1 MNTPDPQ
8 GTSLL
13 QRVLDLAT
21 LRSGPQELPHSAN
34 LLLVLFVVGTAV
46 DVASG
51 VLFATPDAL
60 GRSLLSNVI
69 VLGLCWI
76 ALAIRSLRNRYL
88 QTATALVACGLLF
101 SLLQLPIAALIGP
114 TPTTPAELAPLQ
126 ILLYWILFALFVW
139 QLAVS
144 AHIMRHAMDA
154 SFAFALVLVAS
165 WVIVDVAL
173 GRALFGV

>member
-1 MNTPDPQ
+1 MNTPDPH
-8 GTSLL
+8 GARLL
-13 QRVLDLAT
+13 QRVLDLST
-21 LRSGPQELPHSAN
+21 LRGGPQELPHSAN
-34 LLLVLFVVGTAV
+34 LLLVLLALGTAV

-51 VLFATPDAL
+51 ALFAISDAL
-60 GRSLLSNVI
+60 GRSLLSNLI

-88 QTATALVACGLLF
+88 QTATALVACNLLF

-114 TPTTPAELAPLQ
+114 APTTPAELTSLQ
-126 ILLYWILFALFVW
+126 ILLYWILFGLFAW

-144 AHIMRHAMDA
+144 AHVMRHAMDA